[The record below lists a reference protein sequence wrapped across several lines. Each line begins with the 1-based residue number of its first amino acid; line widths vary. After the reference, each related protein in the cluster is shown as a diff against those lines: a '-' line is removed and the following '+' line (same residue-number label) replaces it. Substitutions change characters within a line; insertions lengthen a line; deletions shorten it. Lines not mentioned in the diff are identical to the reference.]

1 MQVDDAFV
9 AAVVASV
16 KHGRWDLSYEDI
28 IEATLAVAA
37 ERGMVVPE
45 GARKMWAVKTTRGLR
60 TVGHDRDQVF
70 GYCDDGDETVVRVAI
85 VEIKE

>member
-9 AAVVASV
+9 EAVRKEAGY
-16 KHGRWDLSYEDI
+16 HDDDRGI

-60 TVGHDRDQVF
+60 TVRHDRDQVF

>member
-1 MQVDDAFV
+1 MRVDDAFIRDV
-9 AAVVASV
+9 MARVDEA
-16 KHGRWDLSYEDI
+16 RYPIDI

-37 ERGMVVPE
+37 DRGLVVPE

-60 TVGHDRDQVF
+60 TVRHDRDQVF

>member
-1 MQVDDAFV
+1 MKVDQEFVDAV
-9 AAVVASV
+9 MATTE
-16 KHGRWDLSYEDI
+16 GRYPHEI

-45 GARKMWAVKTTRGLR
+45 GAPKMWASKGENGLSDPVYFKTTAESLALSG
-60 TVGHDRDQVF
+60 
-70 GYCDDGDETVVRVAI
+70 ETVVRVAI